1 MRKVFL
7 ILSVFL
13 LTACAT
19 GYKNSGFGG
28 GFEDTELSPGYF
40 RITFKGNGVTSSER
54 VSDLALLRASDLM
67 QSKGCKSFQVLNGKD
82 SISTSYVDL
91 PRTTTTNA
99 NVYGYGNYATGN
111 ATTTS
116 YGGGL
121 QSVHR
126 AKTTIDVRC
135 VEAEAD
141 PSQNIFDTNF
151 INQKLKQKYKI
162 N

>member
-1 MRKVFL
+1 MKFFSL
-7 ILSVFL
+7 IPIILLS
-13 LTACAT
+13 ACAT
-19 GYKNSGFGG
+19 SYQSNGLTG

-40 RITFKGNGVTSSER
+40 RISFRGNGVTSSER
-54 VSDLALLRASDLM
+54 VNEFALLRASDLM
-67 QSKGCKSFQVLNGKD
+67 LSNGCKSFQVLNGKD
-82 SISTSYVDL
+82 SINTSYVEL

-99 NVYGYGNYATGN
+99 NIYGYGNYASAN
-111 ATTTS
+111 ATTMT

-121 QSVHR
+121 KSVHR

-135 VEAEAD
+135 INAEAD

-151 INQKLKQKYKI
+151 INNKLKQKYRI